1 LKKASKKP
9 PRRYT
14 LGEVFQEIGRYVK
27 DVSEGADPI
36 EALHGHV
43 CGRGC
48 WHWAHLSDDEIAKR
62 EAANAKRR

>member
-1 LKKASKKP
+1 MKKTNKK
-9 PRRYT
+9 RS
-14 LGEVFQEIGRYVK
+14 LGELFDEIRTYVK
-27 DVSEGADPI
+27 NVADGADPI

-62 EAANAKRR
+62 EAERSKSR